1 MGEPVSD
8 TRRWRTADVLGP
20 ALIATTILLTV
31 YGQLIVKW
39 QVGEAGDFPAST
51 ADRIHFLARLV
62 ANPWI
67 ISVFVAAAI
76 AALSW
81 MAAMTRYDLSVAY
94 PFVALSFVL
103 VLIGSAVFFDES
115 LNAAKVAGIALIVV
129 GIVIGS
135 RGA

>member
-1 MGEPVSD
+1 M
-8 TRRWRTADVLGP
+8 LGP

-51 ADRIHFLARLV
+51 GGRIHFLAQLV

-81 MAAMTRYDLSVAY
+81 MAAMTRYELSVAY
-94 PFVALSFVL
+94 PFVALSLVL
-103 VLIGSAVFFDES
+103 VLVGSAVFFDES
-115 LNAAKVAGIALIVV
+115 LNAAKVVGVALIVL